1 MEIERDEIC
10 SLYWANNVFIGSSLS
25 FFPSNNKT
33 EKYEVK

>member
-25 FFPSNNKT
+25 FFPYT
-33 EKYEVK
+33 

>member
-10 SLYWANNVFIGSSLS
+10 SLYWANNVFILSLYLI
-25 FFPSNNKT
+25 PNNKT